1 MTETYSRRTF
11 EQAVSWFVALQDE
24 ACDDKKRAGFQR
36 WLTRNASHAVAYAE
50 AERLWGTLDGMKTAE
65 VPGVEAARNARPR
78 ARPSAGLGLALTV
91 LLSVLG
97 GWWLDFSAP
106 TLLYGT
112 GVGQRRSIGLEDG
125 SLIEMNAKTQ
135 LQVRLSWL
143 RRDIALLEGEAVF
156 SVAHEPFRAFTVTAG
171 DLQIRDIG
179 TRFNVYHKENDTRV
193 AVLEGEVALKPKG
206 SWLDSELQA
215 GFSRRFSNGRLQPV
229 EAIDRNKESV
239 WLDGR
244 LVFEHTPLSEVV
256 EELARYHE
264 VGFVFADPSL
274 AKLTLSGTFYT
285 GDLHPFLNALEQMF
299 PLRVKRQPDKVTL
312 SRR

>member
-1 MTETYSRRTF
+1 MTEAYSRRAF
-11 EQAVSWFVALQDE
+11 EQAVAWFVALQDE
-24 ACDDKKRAGFQR
+24 TCDDKKRAGFQK
-36 WLTRNASHAVAYAE
+36 WLTRNESHALAYAE
-50 AERLWGTLDGMKTAE
+50 AEKLWGTLDGMKTAE
-65 VPGVEAARNARPR
+65 VPGMKAARNARAR
-78 ARPSAGLGLALTV
+78 TRPSAGLGLTLTILF
-91 LLSVLG
+91 LLLG
-97 GWWLDFSAP
+97 AWRLDYSAP
-106 TLLYGT
+106 TVLYST
-112 GVGQRRSIGLEDG
+112 GVGQRLSIALEDG
-125 SLIEMNAKTQ
+125 TNIQMNTKTQ
-135 LQVRLSWL
+135 LQVRLSWF

-179 TRFNVYHKENDTRV
+179 TRFDVYRKAQDIRV
-193 AVLEGEVALKPKG
+193 AVLEGEVALKPKD

-215 GFSRRFSNGRLQPV
+215 GFSRRFSNGRLQSV

-244 LVFEHTPLSEVV
+244 LVFEHTPLSEVI

-274 AKLTLSGTFYT
+274 AKLTLSGTFDT
-285 GDLHPFLNALEQMF
+285 GDLNPFLNALEQMF
-299 PLRVKRQPDKVTL
+299 PLRVKRQPDKITL